1 MEYVDTLIRKGK
13 IYTLKEEGDL
23 VEALAI
29 DKGKIIFAGSKDES
43 QKYIAS
49 EIVDL
54 GGKTVISGMGD
65 SHLHLYAYCQNKALI
80 NLESVKSMDALIQTI
95 RARALETEKGRWLKG
110 VGFDQNKYP
119 ESRLPNRWDLDKIS
133 REHPIVIRRCC
144 LHVMVANSLAIEMA
158 SITEEDIKKFDGLI
172 ELDDRGE
179 MTGIFREAATSIFDD
194 IVPDPLSEAEVKQK
208 IMLEVF
214 DEMVSKGI
222 TIIHTYS
229 ANIWNYFED
238 IDTYRLLESEGKLPI
253 RIIVNLDELFE
264 NDGINWD
271 DNPYIKVKY
280 GSYKLF
286 TDGSLGARTAAL
298 MEPYSDD
305 KDNYGILVDRHK
317 LYNELLEAYSR
328 GLQPAIHAIGDRAIQ
343 LCLDA
348 IEYAIDKCGYDIKR
362 KPFRIINAQLVNQKQ
377 LKRMKEL
384 PVVLDIQPI
393 FLCTDLYWVDSRLGS
408 KRVDW
413 AYMWKTLMENGIIMA
428 GGSDCPVESFDPIKG
443 IHAAV
448 TRKDFNGFPKDGWH
462 PEEKLSVYQAIC
474 LFSKNIAYMTGDE
487 DILGTLEEG
496 KYADFVV
503 LDKDPFTIEPDNLKD
518 IKVLATYV
526 AGKKVY

>member
-1 MEYVDTLIRKGK
+1 MEYVDTLISKGK
-13 IYTLKEEGDL
+13 IYTLKEGGDL

-271 DNPYIKVKY
+271 D
-280 GSYKLF
+280 
-286 TDGSLGARTAAL
+286 
-298 MEPYSDD
+298 
-305 KDNYGILVDRHK
+305 
-317 LYNELLEAYSR
+317 
-328 GLQPAIHAIGDRAIQ
+328 
-343 LCLDA
+343 
-348 IEYAIDKCGYDIKR
+348 
-362 KPFRIINAQLVNQKQ
+362 
-377 LKRMKEL
+377 
-384 PVVLDIQPI
+384 
-393 FLCTDLYWVDSRLGS
+393 
-408 KRVDW
+408 
-413 AYMWKTLMENGIIMA
+413 
-428 GGSDCPVESFDPIKG
+428 
-443 IHAAV
+443 
-448 TRKDFNGFPKDGWH
+448 
-462 PEEKLSVYQAIC
+462 
-474 LFSKNIAYMTGDE
+474 
-487 DILGTLEEG
+487 
-496 KYADFVV
+496 
-503 LDKDPFTIEPDNLKD
+503 
-518 IKVLATYV
+518 
-526 AGKKVY
+526 

>member
-1 MEYVDTLIRKGK
+1 
-13 IYTLKEEGDL
+13 
-23 VEALAI
+23 
-29 DKGKIIFAGSKDES
+29 
-43 QKYIAS
+43 
-49 EIVDL
+49 
-54 GGKTVISGMGD
+54 
-65 SHLHLYAYCQNKALI
+65 
-80 NLESVKSMDALIQTI
+80 
-95 RARALETEKGRWLKG
+95 
-110 VGFDQNKYP
+110 
-119 ESRLPNRWDLDKIS
+119 
-133 REHPIVIRRCC
+133 
-144 LHVMVANSLAIEMA
+144 
-158 SITEEDIKKFDGLI
+158 
-172 ELDDRGE
+172 
-179 MTGIFREAATSIFDD
+179 
-194 IVPDPLSEAEVKQK
+194 
-208 IMLEVF
+208 
-214 DEMVSKGI
+214 
-222 TIIHTYS
+222 
-229 ANIWNYFED
+229 
-238 IDTYRLLESEGKLPI
+238 
-253 RIIVNLDELFE
+253 
-264 NDGINWD
+264 
-271 DNPYIKVKY
+271 
-280 GSYKLF
+280 
-286 TDGSLGARTAAL
+286 
-298 MEPYSDD
+298 
-305 KDNYGILVDRHK
+305 
-317 LYNELLEAYSR
+317 
-328 GLQPAIHAIGDRAIQ
+328 LQPAIHAIGDRAIQ

-362 KPFRIINAQLVNQKQ
+362 KPFRIIHAQLVNQKQ